1 MTEKEPTTGPDV
13 FPEEDELPDDPPSIE
28 AAPIL
33 DTESE
38 NAETVTELA
47 KEDWKESTKARER
60 VRLVVQQTQA
70 GRSVGDIAD
79 EADVSETTARNELST
94 LVDQGIAA
102 VYKTDHGKMY
112 HQNKNY
118 GLFNRVN
125 RLSTRGD
132 LIEQVQS
139 VHKEIQQYREQ
150 YGSESPE
157 ELLLSDQKMDDEKL
171 TDISYWRTAER
182 KLKFLRAAY
191 RFRDISQDEFIEADE
206 TNRDRRDVSVD
217 IDDLN
222 QNRSV

>member
-102 VYKTDHGKMY
+102 VYKTDRGKMY

-191 RFRDISQDEFIEADE
+191 RFRDISQDESIEADA